1 MKKTFL
7 LSAMTLA
14 VVAAL
19 SSSPSYAMTN
29 TDNKFWWPEQ
39 LDLRPLRQNGIESNP
54 LDKNFNYAQEFKRL
68 DIKAVKADIEKVMKT
83 SQPWWPADYGTY
95 AVGARLKMTTCAR

>member
-54 LDKNFNYAQEFKRL
+54 LCNHPLKSVHSYLEFSVVNYDIGEPNEEITLHRNPDYKNPQ
-68 DIKAVKADIEKVMKT
+68 
-83 SQPWWPADYGTY
+83 G
-95 AVGARLKMTTCAR
+95 G